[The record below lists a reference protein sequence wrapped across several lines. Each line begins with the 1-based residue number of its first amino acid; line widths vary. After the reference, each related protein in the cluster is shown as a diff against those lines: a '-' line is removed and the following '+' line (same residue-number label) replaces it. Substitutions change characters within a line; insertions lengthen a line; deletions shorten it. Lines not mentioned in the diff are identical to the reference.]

1 MKIKTMTLDYDKVMA
16 IPKEEHVKPV
26 KQSAFLRWLMSTL
39 SGGELK
45 ATNFTYEEI
54 GMERLGANEP
64 ALYLMNHSS
73 FTDLQIIARL
83 LKDRQYH
90 IVCTN
95 DGLIGK
101 AGLMR
106 RVGCIPTKKFIMDIT
121 LVRDM
126 KYTVDKLGSSI
137 VMYPEASYSFDGT
150 ETPLPDSLGKCLKL
164 LGIPVVMIKTEGAF
178 LRDPLYN
185 CLQKRDTKVTARVE
199 YLFSPEDIKAMSADE
214 LNARLAEAFRYDHF
228 KAQVKNGVLI
238 KENFRADGLHRVL
251 YKCPVCGAEGNMQ
264 GKGISIKCH
273 KCKAEFT
280 LSESG
285 ILESADGKV
294 DYPYV
299 SDWYRWEREAVRK
312 EIEEGSYSM
321 NLDVDIMV
329 LADSKCI
336 YMVGDG
342 RLEHSLDG
350 FRLTGCDGK
359 LDFKVSSKSTYS
371 LYADYYWYEIGDMIC
386 IGDADR
392 QYYCFPKDQEG
403 AIVAKA
409 RLACE
414 EIYKLHT
421 ANE

>member
-214 LNARLAEAFRYDHF
+214 LNARLAEAFSVD
-228 KAQVKNGVLI
+228 
-238 KENFRADGLHRVL
+238 LHVQRL
-251 YKCPVCGAEGNMQ
+251 RKKLDWQKRLCA
-264 GKGISIKCH
+264 IH
-273 KCKAEFT
+273 KV
-280 LSESG
+280 G
-285 ILESADGKV
+285 YRLE
-294 DYPYV
+294 
-299 SDWYRWEREAVRK
+299 
-312 EIEEGSYSM
+312 
-321 NLDVDIMV
+321 
-329 LADSKCI
+329 
-336 YMVGDG
+336 GDG
-342 RLEHSLDG
+342 
-350 FRLTGCDGK
+350 
-359 LDFKVSSKSTYS
+359 
-371 LYADYYWYEIGDMIC
+371 
-386 IGDADR
+386 
-392 QYYCFPKDQEG
+392 
-403 AIVAKA
+403 
-409 RLACE
+409 
-414 EIYKLHT
+414 
-421 ANE
+421 